1 MEQEYEMGATV
12 VDIDAAEKREKTP
25 AAWHRHWQKEMAAA
39 NKRLRTYLK
48 QGNKVVQRY
57 LDERGGSDP
66 NSGNVP
72 SRLNLFHKNISTMEA
87 MLYGSTP
94 KIDVMREHYDPDDDA
109 ARVAALL
116 IQRMLQAD
124 VEPSGEDLGSVAK
137 ATLQDRLLPG
147 MGVARVRYE
156 FEVETES
163 VLDPMT
169 MEFTEV
175 EKVTDEVAPID
186 YVHWQD
192 VRWGWGRT
200 YKEIPWWAFRN
211 WLDKDAV
218 QERFGDKIA
227 SLLQYKHQTPTGSTE
242 QEDSYDGDQKDNV
255 EKAEIWEIWDRT
267 TKKCFWY
274 SEGADLILDVKEDP
288 LELKGFFPMPRPM
301 MANCTTTLF
310 VPKADFILAQDLY
323 NEIDELQSRISIIT
337 RAIKVVGVYDKSAGD
352 SVGRMLKEGVEND
365 LIPVDNW
372 AMFAEK
378 GALKGVIDWFPVET
392 VVGVLQVLQQ
402 VQNVKKEEL
411 YEITGMSDIMRGGNT
426 DQYTAAATQGMKAKM
441 GSITIQALQEEF
453 ARFVSDLEA
462 VKAEIICKHFS
473 KESIVKQSNA
483 GFLPEADKPMVAQAL
498 TLLQSPEVSWRV
510 NIKPESL
517 AMIDYAQIKM
527 ERTEFLTSMATFI
540 QSATSAVSAVP
551 GSLPV
556 MLELMK
562 WGMTGFKGAEYL
574 EGTMDQAIEA
584 AKMAPPPDKDDSK
597 GEQIKLQI
605 EQLKQQG
612 QQQKQAGEMQKMQM
626 KAQIDMQNQ
635 RSKLQGEIQKIQVD
649 AQRDMAAEE
658 RQANNRLMEI
668 ARSMEASMQDIQAS
682 MQADIAVETAQA
694 EYDIASQ
701 TVEHEHNLIEIAAQG
716 RSRNV

>member
-1 MEQEYEMGATV
+1 MGAKV
-12 VDIDAAEKREKTP
+12 VDIDASEKREKTP
-25 AAWHRHWQKEMAAA
+25 AQWHKHWQKEMSAA
-39 NKRLRTYLK
+39 NKRLNRYLK

-57 LDERGGSDP
+57 LDERGSAEP
-66 NSGNVP
+66 NQGNVP

-87 MLYGSTP
+87 MLYGQAP
-94 KIDVMREHYDPDDDA
+94 QIDVMREHYDPDDDV

-124 VEPSGEDLGSVAK
+124 VEPSGEDLGSVAR
-137 ATLQDRLLPG
+137 AVLQDRLLPG
-147 MGVARVRYE
+147 MGIARVRYE
-156 FEVETES
+156 FETETVS
-163 VLDPMT
+163 TLDPATMT
-169 MEFTEV
+169 PVEV
-175 EKVTDEVAPID
+175 EQITEEEAPID

-192 VRWGWGRT
+192 ARWGWGRT
-200 YKEIPWWAFRN
+200 YKEIPWWAFRS
-211 WLDKDAV
+211 WLDKD
-218 QERFGDKIA
+218 QMTERFGEKIA
-227 SLLQYKHQTPTGSTE
+227 GLVQYKHQTPGG
-242 QEDSYDGDQKDNV
+242 DDKDGDVYDSTQQDNV
-255 EKAEIWEIWDRT
+255 QKAEVWEIWDRT
-267 TKKCFWY
+267 TEKCFWY
-274 SEGADLILDVKEDP
+274 SEGADLILDVKDDP
-288 LELKGFFPMPRPM
+288 LGLKGFFPMPRPM

-310 VPKADFILAQDLY
+310 IPKADFLLAQDLY

-462 VKAEIICKHFS
+462 IKAEIICKHFA
-473 KESIVKQSNA
+473 KESIVEQSNA
-483 GFLPEADKPMVAQAL
+483 GFLPEADKPLVAPAL
-498 TLLQSPEVSWRV
+498 NLLQSEDVAWRV

-540 QSATSAVSAVP
+540 QSATAAVQTVP
-551 GSLPV
+551 GSLPI

-574 EGTMDQAIEA
+574 EGTMDQAIDA
-584 AKMAPPPDKDDSK
+584 ASNAPPPEKDDN
-597 GEQIKLQI
+597 GDQLKLQL

-612 QQQKQAGEMQKMQM
+612 QQQKIQGEMQKMQA
-626 KAQIDMQNQ
+626 KAQIDMMNQ
-635 RSKLQGEIQKIQVD
+635 RAKLQGEIQKIQVD
-649 AQRDMAAEE
+649 AQRDMTLEE
-658 RQANNRLMEI
+658 RQANNRLLEI
-668 ARSMEASMQDIQAS
+668 TRDMEASLAEIQAN

-701 TVEHEHNLIEIAAQG
+701 TVEHQHNMKEIAAQG
-716 RSRNV
+716 RSRGSNG

>member
-1 MEQEYEMGATV
+1 MGAQV

-25 AAWHRHWQKEMAAA
+25 AQWHKHWQKEMSAA
-39 NKRLRTYLK
+39 NKRLRTYLQ

-57 LDERGGSDP
+57 LDERGSTEP
-66 NSGNVP
+66 NQGNVP

-94 KIDVMREHYDPDDDA
+94 QIDVMREHYDPDDDD

-116 IQRMLQAD
+116 FQRMLQAD
-124 VEPSGEDLGSVAK
+124 VEPSGQDLASVAK

-147 MGVARVRYE
+147 MGIARVRYE
-156 FEVETES
+156 FETETVS
-163 VLDPMT
+163 SIDPMT
-169 MEFTEV
+169 MEPIEV
-175 EKVTDEVAPID
+175 ETVTEEEAPID

-192 VRWGWGRT
+192 ARWGWGRT
-200 YKEIPWWAFRN
+200 YKEIPWWAFRA
-211 WLDKDAV
+211 WLDKDSV
-218 QERFGDKIA
+218 TERFGEKIA
-227 SLLQYKHQTPTGSTE
+227 SMIEYKHQTPTGDTN
-242 QEDSYDGDQKDNV
+242 QEDTYDANQKDNV
-255 EKAEIWEIWDRT
+255 QKAEIWEIWDRT

-274 SEGADLILDVKEDP
+274 CEGADLILDVKDDP
-288 LELKGFFPMPRPM
+288 LGLKGFFPMPRPM

-310 VPKADFILAQDLY
+310 VPKADYILAQDLY

-411 YEITGMSDIMRGGNT
+411 YEVTGMSDIMRGGNT

-453 ARFVSDLEA
+453 ARFVSELEA
-462 VKAEIICKHFS
+462 VKAEIISKHFAR
-473 KESIVKQSNA
+473 ETIVAQSNA
-483 GFLPEADKPMVAQAL
+483 GFLPEADKPRVTAAITLMQSQDVA
-498 TLLQSPEVSWRV
+498 WRV

-517 AMIDYAQIKM
+517 AMIDYAQIKS
-527 ERTEFLTSMATFI
+527 ERSEFLTAMATFI
-540 QSATSAVSAVP
+540 QSATAAGQAMP
-551 GSLPV
+551 GSIPLL
-556 MLELMK
+556 LELMK

-574 EGTMDQAIEA
+574 EGTMDQAIE
-584 AKMAPPPDKDDSK
+584 MASKQPPQGEGDDSK
-597 GEQIKLQI
+597 GDQIKLQI

-612 QQQKQAGEMQKMQM
+612 QQMKQQGEMQKMQM

-635 RSKLQGEIQKIQVD
+635 RAKLQGEIQKIQVD
-649 AQRDMAAEE
+649 AQRDMTLEE
-658 RQANNRLMEI
+658 RQANNRLLEI
-668 ARSMEASMQDIQAS
+668 TRDMEASLAEIQAS
-682 MQADIAVETAQA
+682 MTADIAVETAQA

-701 TVEHEHNLIEIAAQG
+701 NVEHQNNMTEIAAQARG
-716 RSRNV
+716 RTNGG